1 MDVEKMINDDIDLF
15 TERTAKSFG
24 QLTKFSTE
32 SLEWLMMEQYQ
43 LSERSCE
50 FLSVAAK
57 SAEDFDT
64 GAVKKEL
71 CRVLEEESDHV
82 NIYRAALAK
91 IGCDVNNREKYFATD
106 NFLDEFGKLLTS
118 DSSFA
123 LGAIYVSEATA
134 IFELTL
140 LRAAAKEF
148 VARRGLVD
156 ESGDL
161 IAFYDMHLT
170 GVEQSH
176 RDELGIFLRGVP
188 LNEVLCSE
196 KGERP
201 TIVPDRALSGGRNA
215 VKLMEQWWDCL
226 RSSVLEKSAIDASSV

>member
-1 MDVEKMINDDIDLF
+1 MDVEKIIAESIDTF
-15 TERTAKSFG
+15 TGKVNKRFG
-24 QLTKFSTE
+24 EFTKFSTE
-32 SLEWLMMEQYQ
+32 SLEWLIYEHYQ
-43 LSERSCE
+43 FSKRSCG
-50 FLSVAAK
+50 FLISAAK
-57 SAEDFDT
+57 SSEEFDT
-64 GAVKKEL
+64 DAVNKEL
-71 CRVLEEESDHV
+71 QRNIGEESDHV

-91 IGCDVNNREKYFATD
+91 MGCDVNNRKKCPATD
-106 NFLDEFGKLLTS
+106 DFLDEFGKLFTS

-148 VARRGLVD
+148 IARRGLAD
-156 ESGDL
+156 KSADL

-188 LNEVLCSE
+188 PNEPLCPR

-201 TIVPDRALSGGRNA
+201 TVKPDRALSGGRNA
-215 VKLMEQWWDCL
+215 VELMERWWHSLCDTVMEKSGIDD
-226 RSSVLEKSAIDASSV
+226 SSV